1 MVYRKNRKKS
11 NIPMDIDDVS
21 EEECIEEKEN
31 SESEDEYVVEKII
44 NHRKIKV
51 SNFLYYYHYHY
62 FTKTRVI

>member
-51 SNFLYYYHYHY
+51 SNFL
-62 FTKTRVI
+62 